1 MTTNQSI
8 NDNNESGIVSTVEPK
23 ITDKEFFDKLINS
36 DFTKFKLTVK
46 DALTYFGTSERC
58 NRFDI
63 GNCIEFSFA
72 DVVKYNFDIEC
83 LPNARRID
91 CSIKNY
97 DKLSIK
103 YSKTGDITLHNSQG
117 SNRDITMVKTIL
129 ITPDYIYLISN
140 ELISKIGLNLQ
151 DYLKNNTDS
160 LKLKRKIL
168 TQLKNKNYYHR
179 FPIDLKINPE
189 DVKHNLTAVVVYE
202 FLKKRYEDNCNN
214 SINPSNNPKSS

>member
-1 MTTNQSI
+1 MTTKNQSVNMI
-8 NDNNESGIVSTVEPK
+8 INDNDNDNNESDIVSTIEPK
-23 ITDKEFFDKLINS
+23 ITDKEFLDILKNS
-36 DFTKFKLTVK
+36 DFTKFESIAK
-46 DALTYFGTSERC
+46 DAFTYFGTCERC

-63 GNCIEFSFA
+63 GNCIEFIFA
-72 DVVKYNFDIEC
+72 DVVKCNFDIEC

-117 SNRDITMVKTIL
+117 SNRDIIMVKTIL

-140 ELISKIGLNLQ
+140 ELVSKIGLNLQ

-160 LKLKRKIL
+160 LKLKRTIL
-168 TQLKNKNYYHR
+168 TQLKNKNYYYR

-189 DVKHNLTAVVVYE
+189 DVKHNLTAKIIYD
-202 FLKKRYEDNCNN
+202 FLEKRYEDNHNTN
-214 SINPSNNPKSS
+214 

>member
-1 MTTNQSI
+1 MTTNQYI
-8 NDNNESGIVSTVEPK
+8 NDNNESGIVSTIEPK
-23 ITDKEFFDKLINS
+23 ITDKEFFDKLKIS
-36 DFTKFKLTVK
+36 DLTKFKLIVK
-46 DALTYFGTSERC
+46 DALTHFGTFERC

-63 GNCIEFSFA
+63 GNCIEFFFA
-72 DVVKYNFDIEC
+72 DVVKYNFNIEC
-83 LPNARRID
+83 LPNAKRID

-117 SNRDITMVKTIL
+117 SNRDIIMVKTIL

-140 ELISKIGLNLQ
+140 ELVSKIGLNLQ

-160 LKLKRKIL
+160 LKLKRTIL
-168 TQLKNKNYYHR
+168 TQLKNKNYYYR

-189 DVKHNLTAVVVYE
+189 DVKHNLTAKIIYD
-202 FLKKRYEDNCNN
+202 FLEKRYEDNHNTN
-214 SINPSNNPKSS
+214 